1 MMTGNYMMVIGQL
14 DSSGHLPVI
23 HAMKLHN
30 LSSDT
35 ALQTMWPLE
44 VRDVRLHAK

>member
-1 MMTGNYMMVIGQL
+1 MMVVGEL
-14 DSSGHLPVI
+14 DSSGHPPVI

-30 LSSDT
+30 LSADN

-44 VRDVRLHAK
+44 VRDARLHTG